1 MTWASLGIIKQWL
14 VLWKNSELND
24 SSHCFLS
31 PSVLLFHLSGWFA
44 SLSVLE
50 SCHLLKHH
58 QYSSSNCVMPFIGEI
73 ISLFVLP
80 SAVPDYQEQDI
91 FLWRKETGFG
101 FRILGGNEPGE
112 PVSPLS
118 TSPHQ
123 CYFLRL
129 RGRPA
134 AVRNHQDLS
143 PA

>member
-1 MTWASLGIIKQWL
+1 
-14 VLWKNSELND
+14 
-24 SSHCFLS
+24 
-31 PSVLLFHLSGWFA
+31 
-44 SLSVLE
+44 
-50 SCHLLKHH
+50 
-58 QYSSSNCVMPFIGEI
+58 MPFIREI

-118 TSPHQ
+118 TSPPQ

-129 RGRPA
+129 QGRSA
-134 AVRNHQDLS
+134 AVTNHEDLS
-143 PA
+143 PARCNTECFVSSSGGYLL